1 MKSYFYRYIRSK
13 KSLLIAGL
21 MVLFPIIDL
30 FLLNS
35 QWQDKFTINQ
45 SLFLVGHTEGH
56 MMQILFLWFLP
67 IYLLIMVS
75 EYYIQ
80 DVSSG
85 SNTVQIVKV
94 GKKKYFTN
102 QLLFSF
108 LVAFT
113 VMLLALLV
121 NLALVS
127 LINYSGAYDP
137 NTSSLGLYRKYIPQ
151 HPELAYGYFMLTHQT
166 LANLISILLVSFLSG
181 VTAVGL
187 TALCFLF
194 PKRVYAYFLGFA
206 LWFLIITGKHALL
219 AAFNP
224 FTDRPWTQL
233 LTNVLL
239 FLSSVAVLTLISLI
253 YKVKSDEL

>member
-1 MKSYFYRYIRSK
+1 
-13 KSLLIAGL
+13 
-21 MVLFPIIDL
+21 
-30 FLLNS
+30 
-35 QWQDKFTINQ
+35 
-45 SLFLVGHTEGH
+45 
-56 MMQILFLWFLP
+56 MQILFLWFLP

-80 DVSSG
+80 DVASG

-121 NLALVS
+121 NLALAFILNHNSVQ
-127 LINYSGAYDP
+127 DP
-137 NTSSLGLYRKYIPQ
+137 TTSSLGLYRKYIPQ
-151 HPELAYGYFMLTHQT
+151 HPELAYGYFMLTHQA
-166 LANLISILLVSFLSG
+166 LANLISILLASFLSG
-181 VTAVGL
+181 IAAVGL

-194 PKRVYAYFLGFA
+194 PKRVYAYFLSFA
-206 LWFLIITGKHALL
+206 LWILLITGKHSLL
-219 AAFNP
+219 KAIQPFNEY
-224 FTDRPWTQL
+224 PWTQL

-239 FLSSVAVLTLISLI
+239 FLILVALLTLSSLI